1 MISYQSV
8 EIKDEKA
15 LFIDDYYYKKFAKKV
30 DFGMLAFSLWVFST
44 RSLL

>member
-15 LFIDDYYYKKFAKKV
+15 LFIDDYYKKFAKKV
-30 DFGMLAFSLWVFST
+30 DFGNASCLILGV
-44 RSLL
+44 